1 MGLLDKLKS
10 TLNPSEDV
18 ENNGEIASDILKDK
32 ASTIL
37 KQLSGG
43 DAKYVRKLVDNVV
56 TFTGASGGV
65 GVSTIVSNVA
75 SLAADSGL
83 NVMIIDL
90 NIMYP
95 IQHTFFG
102 IEQKI
107 ERPDLV
113 SYLLGKNSLGESVM
127 SNGSISL
134 LIPNNRGLMDS
145 INCEMQSAVNN
156 FASTLDQ
163 LRKMFDLI
171 IIDAPMLVEHLLI
184 NTVFYLSNQ
193 IYLVWDESIS
203 SISNTERIR
212 RNMLASGID
221 AYSKMKVILNKK
233 TSVNYSKYPIEKL
246 NLELVD
252 VLPFDVAIIE
262 CGLRSKIFCQKGS
275 TSSKNAGEFYHKM
288 VSITNTVLRN
298 GGFTK

>member
-1 MGLLDKLKS
+1 MSLIDKLKS
-10 TLNPSEDV
+10 ALNPPETTEGEGDV
-18 ENNGEIASDILKDK
+18 AADILKDK
-32 ASTIL
+32 TSAIL

-43 DAKYVRKLVDNVV
+43 EAKYSRRLIDNVV
-56 TFTGASGGV
+56 VFTGASGGV
-65 GVSTIVSNVA
+65 GTSTIVSNVA
-75 SLAADSGL
+75 ALASDKGL
-83 NVMIIDL
+83 NVLVIDL

-95 IQHTFFG
+95 VQHTFFG

-107 ERPDLV
+107 EKPDLV
-113 SYLLGKNSLGESVM
+113 SYLLGKNPLGESIS
-127 SNGSISL
+127 SNGNISL
-134 LIPNNRGLMDS
+134 FLPNNRGLMDS
-145 INCEMQSAVNN
+145 INCENQSAVNN
-156 FASTLDQ
+156 FSSTVDQ

-171 IIDAPMLVEHLLI
+171 IIDAPLSIEHLLV
-184 NTVFYLSNQ
+184 NTAFYLSNQ

-246 NLELVD
+246 NLELVE

-275 TSSKNAGEFYHKM
+275 TSSKNAGEFYSKM
-288 VSITNTVLRN
+288 VGITETVLRN
-298 GGFTK
+298 GGYTK